1 MWCVFIFF
9 FSSRRRHTRCALV
22 TGVQTCALPILGLTG
37 DLIGLP
43 GLNGY
48 TSGDVRTETSSFYGD
63 FTYDLTDQLSISLG
77 GRYTWDE
84 RKSHIV
90 KQNKVGG
97 TSPEFGGTALVI
109 PTLTA
114 FRGRADRKSTRPHSR
129 H

>member
-1 MWCVFIFF
+1 MI
-9 FSSRRRHTRCALV
+9 RRPPRSTRTDTLFPY
-22 TGVQTCALPILGLTG
+22 TTLFRS
-37 DLIGLP
+37 

-48 TSGDVRTETSSFYGD
+48 TSGNVRTETSSFYGD

-109 PTLTA
+109 QTLTD
-114 FRGRADRKSTRPHSR
+114 FRDRKSTCLNSSH
-129 H
+129 